1 MAFPAKNSGAAAI
14 EGGPKIEPESGA
26 TPVLTS
32 PAMNILQRIGFG
44 AVLLCAAFVS
54 HADENFRCGQSIVSS
69 DMTLGE
75 IVGQPA
81 SREKRT
87 EPVKVRN
94 RNTGLMV
101 NAGETTTETLT
112 WNRGTLAEAMVVTV
126 VDGKVRSIERKR

>member
-1 MAFPAKNSGAAAI
+1 
-14 EGGPKIEPESGA
+14 
-26 TPVLTS
+26 
-32 PAMNILQRIGFG
+32 MNILQRIGFC

-54 HADENFRCGQSIVSS
+54 HADENFRCGQSLVSS
-69 DMTLGE
+69 DMTLAE
-75 IVGQPA
+75 ILGRCGQPA
-81 SREKRT
+81 AREKRT

-126 VDGKVRSIERKR
+126 VDGKVRSIERKH